1 MITQQLLAINL
12 GSAYQPGNASVT
24 GGASMTL
31 STLVNPL
38 IANTL
43 IISGVV
49 AFFTIFL
56 AGFNY
61 ITAGGDKTK
70 TEQAQQML
78 NYGVLGIIVVAVA
91 YLITNLIG
99 TQLGIKLL

>member
-1 MITQQLLAINL
+1 MLTNHLLAINL
-12 GSAYQPGNASVT
+12 GSVYQPGNAAVS
-24 GGASMTL
+24 GGATITL

-38 IANTL
+38 IANVL

-49 AFFTIFL
+49 AFFVIFL

-61 ITAGGDKTK
+61 ITAGGDKGK